1 MPLHS
6 CMGCLVS
13 HLKNNSFH
21 THMYECT
28 QMFGFNQVFQSNS
41 NENRKL
47 IFVNS
52 LYVGGVTITGWMSKM
67 VSNHTQFDLHW
78 ISYWRFCYVREM
90 MSLSTVYLRTN
101 WFPPQTRQKRNKP
114 SYIQIYFHIAYTE
127 EKFLPHHLLMQDFS
141 LCFYIKKNNYKWK
154 S

>member
-1 MPLHS
+1 
-6 CMGCLVS
+6 
-13 HLKNNSFH
+13 
-21 THMYECT
+21 
-28 QMFGFNQVFQSNS
+28 
-41 NENRKL
+41 
-47 IFVNS
+47 
-52 LYVGGVTITGWMSKM
+52 MSKM

-141 LCFYIKKNNYKWK
+141 LCFYIKKIITNENLK
-154 S
+154 SFKKKKSKENITKKNFIVVLINIFLRFSYLFFSFTHIHRETKQKLDC